1 MGQEA
6 NIVSAAVIGS
16 VPATWSII
24 GQRDFNGDGYTDFL
38 WRDSTTGAVGIWFM
52 NGFQITSTKALG
64 VVPSNWVVYGT
75 GNLDQTVDNLGNR
88 PGNILWRDS
97 TTGNVAIWYMSGG
110 NISSTGS
117 LGVVAPSWTIVG
129 SDNHGNIFWRDTSGT
144 VAVWQVTPGPTV
156 AASGVL
162 GANVPSNWTIAGFG
176 DFYGDGNAGILWR
189 DGNTGTVAIWKVQG
203 TQVQS
208 TTSLGVV
215 PSAWS
220 IVQTGD
226 YNGDGTSDILGR
238 QQRQSCDLVPEC
250 RPHLLDCGH
259 REYRHELDRA
269 VGQLGVSRT
278 VAARSIPAE

>member
-1 MGQEA
+1 ME
-6 NIVSAAVIGS
+6 
-16 VPATWSII
+16 PAI
-24 GQRDFNGDGYTDFL
+24 
-38 WRDSTTGAVGIWFM
+38 STRLF
-52 NGFQITSTKALG
+52 
-64 VVPSNWVVYGT
+64 
-75 GNLDQTVDNLGNR
+75 DNLGNR

-117 LGVVAPSWTIVG
+117 LGIVAPSWTIIG

-162 GANVPSNWTIAGFG
+162 GANVPSNWTIAGLG

-203 TQVQS
+203 TQLQS
-208 TTSLGVV
+208 ATSLGVV

-226 YNGDGTSDILGR
+226 YNGDGTSDILWVDNSGNLAIWFLSAGHISSTAGIGNIGTSWIV
-238 QQRQSCDLVPEC
+238 QSANSE
-250 RPHLLDCGH
+250 
-259 REYRHELDRA
+259 
-269 VGQLGVSRT
+269 
-278 VAARSIPAE
+278 